1 MKPRRN
7 HFLSSIRSISFTSC
21 QWSETREIDIYLWKD
36 LKLAQQLSKLT
47 WAVSMKTETVATIEA
62 RVLLSGT
69 TLEKHFRSWQ
79 VPRCSWQYS
88 SLQWAE
94 RRNPPVYGCQRRG
107 NSTVVSMNTILS
119 RQLLK
124 SRNRSC
130 YITNLGNSPQI

>member
-1 MKPRRN
+1 MARKTQMKPRRN
-7 HFLSSIRSISFTSC
+7 HFLSSIRSISLTSC

-62 RVLLSGT
+62 RVLLSDT

-88 SLQWAE
+88 SL
-94 RRNPPVYGCQRRG
+94 
-107 NSTVVSMNTILS
+107 
-119 RQLLK
+119 
-124 SRNRSC
+124 
-130 YITNLGNSPQI
+130 